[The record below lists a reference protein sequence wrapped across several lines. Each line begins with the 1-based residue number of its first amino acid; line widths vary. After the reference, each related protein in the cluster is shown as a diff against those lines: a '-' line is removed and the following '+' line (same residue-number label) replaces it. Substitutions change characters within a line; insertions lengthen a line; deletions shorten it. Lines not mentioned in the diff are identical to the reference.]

1 MTLDGL
7 GRSLPD
13 HARDLRINLG
23 SVTRSEHLSE
33 GQVWGAVLASALAT
47 RHPGLIRAAAAEA
60 GGRLDE
66 AALRAARAAAAIMAM
81 NNVYYRFVH
90 LVGDEEYGRLPARL
104 RMAVMADPG
113 VDAATFELWSLA
125 VSAIHG
131 CGRCMQAHERAVRAK
146 GLSSGAVQDA
156 VRIASVVHAVGCTL
170 EAEATLAGVSG
181 DEQPACPVSRH
192 SL

>member
-1 MTLDGL
+1 MTLDEL
-7 GRSLPD
+7 RLSLPG
-13 HARDLRINLG
+13 HARDLRVNLG
-23 SVTRSEHLSE
+23 TVTRSEHLSE
-33 GQVWGAVLASALAT
+33 GQVWGTVLAAALAT
-47 RHPGLIRAAAAEA
+47 RHPGLIRATAEEA
-60 GGRLDE
+60 RGRLDE
-66 AALRAARAAAAIMAM
+66 GALRAARAAAALMAM

-90 LVGDEEYGRLPARL
+90 LVDDEAYGALPARL

-146 GLSSGAVQDA
+146 GLSAGAVQDA

-170 EAEATLAGVSG
+170 DAEAVMAGAA
-181 DEQPACPVSRH
+181 DDAPAS
-192 SL
+192 